1 MANGKATICT
11 ARRGSG
17 SGTGFPALI
26 WSRSHLPATLPCT
39 GTWVSIS
46 FKRRETSKIHSTTI
60 RPLAALANKWCP
72 WTGFQTSKDKAMQ
85 QTKTFH
91 IWPKGPKGTLHV
103 GDPFSKTCYKQ
114 TWRGNPKK
122 YTIKAAATLA
132 GVKSGN
138 LGTLCSIGRPSHDWD
153 LRTYH

>member
-26 WSRSHLPATLPCT
+26 WSRSHLPATLPFT

-91 IWPKGPKGTLHV
+91 IWPTRTLHV
-103 GDPFSKTCYKQ
+103 GDPFSKICYKQ
-114 TWRGNPKK
+114 TWRGNPTN
-122 YTIKAAATLA
+122 YTIKAATTLA
-132 GVKSGN
+132 GVNLLWLHEILSRRRHVWKSWN
-138 LGTLCSIGRPSHDWD
+138 AMFNR
-153 LRTYH
+153 